1 MKLLFLPSIYL
12 LMISHVDT
20 RQVSGF
26 VGQPITLKPGCANTS
41 TISTIEWSIFTNNT
55 FIATF
60 RNGKVRVDR
69 IPQFQGRLK
78 LNKDNGD
85 LEIRDLKEGD
95 SLLYTAEITSKTGG
109 KQPRIEIQLSV
120 KQRLEKPTITILFN
134 KMENGSCVMAL
145 RCSSPFQ
152 GTNISWK
159 SEPSLVN
166 EAFFQKSV
174 GNSTEL
180 FVLFKQNAS
189 RLTCVTANDDSEEF
203 KVVEMTCQG
212 DKPVF
217 RPIPYH
223 KPCISDFVICLIFV
237 FGVIVGGLFA
247 YKFNEKLKKMVDNC
261 KEKWIRNSTV
271 YKIQES
277 ENSSKLGNS

>member
-12 LMISHVDT
+12 LMISHAMAVDT

-26 VGQPITLKPGCANTS
+26 VGQPITLKPGYANTS

-60 RNGKVRVDR
+60 RGGKVRVDR
-69 IPQFQGRLK
+69 IAQFQGRLK

-95 SLLYTAEITSKTGG
+95 SLLYIAEITKTGG

-120 KQRLEKPTITILFN
+120 KQRLEKPTITTLFN
-134 KMENGSCVMAL
+134 KMENGSCVMVL
-145 RCSSPFQ
+145 RCSSPLQ

-180 FVLFKQNAS
+180 FVFFKQNAS
-189 RLTCVTANDDSEEF
+189 RYVNLTCVTANDDSEEF
-203 KVVEMTCQG
+203 EVVEMTYKG
-212 DKPVF
+212 DKPIF
-217 RPIPYH
+217 LPILYH

-271 YKIQES
+271 
-277 ENSSKLGNS
+277 